1 MRTKRLQPGSTLPLG
16 PGATLRSAGLRQRQ
30 LHDGIRSEPTA
41 EHAIA
46 CTLVGDLNASFK
58 AQGTLAASRGNETVF
73 GNSES
78 HLFIVLHKFRTNNEA
93 ARSQTT

>member
-46 CTLVGDLNASFK
+46 CTRALTAYLVMS
-58 AQGTLAASRGNETVF
+58 
-73 GNSES
+73 NSTA
-78 HLFIVLHKFRTNNEA
+78 I
-93 ARSQTT
+93 ARWGLKCQL